1 MWQLM
6 CSKTTLTINTKVN
19 THNDLCQQYS
29 GQCKTFVFR
38 HIINQQHHIVNEL
51 STFIFSI
58 VVK

>member
-1 MWQLM
+1 MWQLI
-6 CSKTTLTINTKVN
+6 CSKTTLTIDTKVN

-38 HIINQQHHIVNEL
+38 HMRNEQHHILNEL
-51 STFIFSI
+51 SILTFSI